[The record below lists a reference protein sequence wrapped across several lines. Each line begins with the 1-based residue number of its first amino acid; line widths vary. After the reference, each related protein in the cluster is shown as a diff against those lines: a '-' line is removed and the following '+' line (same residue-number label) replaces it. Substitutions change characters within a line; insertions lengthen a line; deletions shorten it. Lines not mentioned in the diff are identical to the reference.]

1 MKTILIADDSE
12 GLRLLVRDTLDNP
25 EYRIVEARDGTEA
38 LHIIRDTPPDLVI
51 LDWMMPSLNGIDVL
65 STLRADPGTTDLP
78 VIMLTG
84 MSAKDEQ
91 ALATA
96 LGAVA
101 YLTKPFSPLALID
114 LVENVLGP
122 DS

>member
-25 EYRIVEARDGTEA
+25 EYHIVEARDGTEA

-114 LVENVLGP
+114 LVENALGP